1 MKWMMGVFL
10 LTFFLLTLPVPSKS
24 ISFQDNPWDRNVRR
38 QLRVKA
44 STMADYDILASHE
57 VVIDTL
63 TQGYRKDVTYELEA
77 GVRYIFVGACDQ
89 DCTNLD
95 LELYDDNGRLIASDA
110 QSGAEPS
117 LVITVRRTT
126 TFHLRVIM
134 EACSA
139 NPCWWGTGAYKPAQ
153 D

>member
-1 MKWMMGVFL
+1 
-10 LTFFLLTLPVPSKS
+10 
-24 ISFQDNPWDRNVRR
+24 
-38 QLRVKA
+38 
-44 STMADYDILASHE
+44 MADYDILASHE

-95 LELYDDNGRLIASDA
+95 LELYDDNGRLI
-110 QSGAEPS
+110 
-117 LVITVRRTT
+117 
-126 TFHLRVIM
+126 M